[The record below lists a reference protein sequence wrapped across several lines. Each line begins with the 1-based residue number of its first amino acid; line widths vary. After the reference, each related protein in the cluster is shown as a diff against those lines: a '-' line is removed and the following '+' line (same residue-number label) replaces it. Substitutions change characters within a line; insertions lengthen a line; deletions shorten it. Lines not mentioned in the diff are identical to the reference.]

1 MNAAARISAQVFSP
15 ILLSLALLSTASA
28 APTSTVF
35 APTIQLSGSTLQLNG
50 KGTRHRAVFKVYEM
64 ALYLP
69 RKTKSAEEVLAQ
81 VGPKQIDFTAMRE
94 LDTTE
99 VGLAL
104 VKGMKANAT
113 PEQTRK
119 YLSASNQLVEV
130 FSARHKLMPGD
141 KFGLQHTPG
150 KGAIF
155 LLNGVPQNEP
165 LGNDEFF
172 GMMLKIWLGD
182 SPAEPLLK
190 DALLDN

>member
-15 ILLSLALLSTASA
+15 ILLSFALLSTASA

-119 YLSASNQLVEV
+119 YLSASNRLVEV

-172 GMMLKIWLGD
+172 GMLLKIWLGE